1 MSLNKKV
8 KKTSDSIMAALSE
21 HDLSDSEKR
30 EVLKQLQKLMVATV
44 EVTAK
49 THHKAAV
56 VCCGPEA
63 DLAHKIKEEADR
75 KTALLIT
82 NLKSMQ

>member
-1 MSLNKKV
+1 VSLNKKV
-8 KKTSDSIMAALSE
+8 KKTSDSIMEALSE

-30 EVLKQLQKLMVATV
+30 EVIKQLQKLMVATV

-49 THHKAAV
+49 THHQAAV
-56 VCCGPEA
+56 ICCGPEA

-75 KTALLIT
+75 KTALLVS
-82 NLKSMQ
+82 NLKSLR